1 MNSRRDRL
9 FVFIQQ
15 KLAEADPEQP
25 VDLADDTSLLGSRL
39 LDSLA
44 ILQLA
49 EWIETE
55 LGEPIAD
62 LDSLDIGEQWDSI
75 ARILAFVGERIR

>member
-9 FVFIQQ
+9 VAFVEQ
-15 KLAEADPEQP
+15 KLAEADLGQP
-25 VDLADDTSLLGSRL
+25 VDLAEDTSLLRSRL

-62 LDSLDIGEQWDSI
+62 LDSLDIGAQWDSI
-75 ARILAFVGERIR
+75 ARILAFVDERIR